1 MKTIKN
7 SKICDILFSKKTQ
20 IFQEKISYLQ
30 FHDFWFQKFESQ
42 NVKNERR
49 VQFKPDITTIFTSS
63 LLLIKMALIPQ
74 VQPLTIES
82 RKGLIEASNW
92 CSHDGISSFQEFWW
106 RKNQSSDRISINYK
120 EIYTDVKLR
129 HKSLFLIKWGQIC
142 KLLIQKDCQ
151 RFYAKSWDWSLDC
164 TSCTDQHIRIWWRI
178 LDVYSKVFDFFRLV
192 TPWWWTT

>member
-7 SKICDILFSKKTQ
+7 SKIWDTLLLRFLKNSLN
-20 IFQEKISYLQ
+20 FPRKISNLQ
-30 FHDFWFQKFESQ
+30 FHDFWYQKFESQ
-42 NVKNERR
+42 NVKNEKR

-82 RKGLIEASNW
+82 RKSLIVASNW

-106 RKNQSSDRISINYK
+106 RKNYK

-151 RFYAKSWDWSLDC
+151 RFKVKSQFGLYKLHRSTYTNLMPNSQC
-164 TSCTDQHIRIWWRI
+164 RQQNI
-178 LDVYSKVFDFFRLV
+178 LFFRLV
-192 TPWWWTT
+192 TPWCCTT